1 MASPRP
7 GSRRSPDRST
17 RTPPRG
23 GTPTADDDDSPI
35 PSVNERLGHL
45 RPSRELLEYYR
56 KKIAEFDGDHE
67 EMVRKL
73 DLYKAT
79 YEEQHKL
86 GWEMRQREDEIAELQ
101 KALSDMQVY
110 LFQEREHVLRLY
122 SENDR
127 LKIRELEDR
136 KRIQH
141 LLSLSG
147 PQTGD
152 ITYFHREPPAK
163 VTIPQRRPRQQHPH
177 DGDEG
182 VALRPPAYREAADL
196 RRPPN
201 RQGFVMITDT
211 CSMMYLLRL
220 TVVLCLYAASNTVV
234 SVTLPR
240 LLSSGEI
247 YLPVLHATQSR
258 VKNCNTELKDLH
270 VRKVCTLVHSLNK
283 VELAMLQPRKYI
295 HVASSPF
302 LMVFSCPPTSPTA
315 KPRRPADK
323 LTSPETEVYQK
334 DNETLALHVEALQAQ
349 LEEQTKLA
357 REQAEAL
364 LQDRQVRIEEQDA
377 QRQRDADRI
386 KGLTDRLQKTQDLLF
401 TSTKDFLE
409 LKYEGRSDE
418 RRWMAE
424 KDRLLRELDMAKDQ
438 LNISR
443 EKTILEVSED
453 GGEVT
458 WQAREQHR
466 IEVETLKQSVSQ
478 AQRLAEMYREQV
490 IELEDQLSKIRE
502 EGDVSKEIFQDR
514 TTKMSKRV
522 QLMNQRYEALER
534 RRAMEVEGFKND
546 IKMLRGRLKDVE
558 KQLYRVTLGMGEP
571 TPGDEFDMEILH
583 NVRKTAGR
591 SKKIV
596 GEIKHLKAKIYGLEN
611 DLRKM

>member
-7 GSRRSPDRST
+7 GSRRSPGRST
-17 RTPPRG
+17 ATPPRG
-23 GTPTADDDDSPI
+23 RTPTADDDDSPI

-73 DLYKAT
+73 DQYKAT

-86 GWEMRQREDEIAELQ
+86 GYEMRQREDEIAELQ

-147 PQTGD
+147 PENGD

-163 VTIPQRRPRQQHPH
+163 VTIPQRRSRQQHPH

-182 VALRPPAYREAADL
+182 VALRPPADREADV
-196 RRPPN
+196 RRPQHRP
-201 RQGFVMITDT
+201 
-211 CSMMYLLRL
+211 
-220 TVVLCLYAASNTVV
+220 AKA
-234 SVTLPR
+234 
-240 LLSSGEI
+240 
-247 YLPVLHATQSR
+247 
-258 VKNCNTELKDLH
+258 
-270 VRKVCTLVHSLNK
+270 RK
-283 VELAMLQPRKYI
+283 
-295 HVASSPF
+295 
-302 LMVFSCPPTSPTA
+302 
-315 KPRRPADK
+315 PADK
-323 LTSPETEVYQK
+323 PTSPETEAYQR

-349 LEEQTKLA
+349 LEEQTRLA

-386 KGLTDRLQKTQDLLF
+386 KGLTDRLQKTQDLLY
-401 TSTKDFLE
+401 TSTKDYLE

-424 KDRLLRELDMAKDQ
+424 KDRLLRELDVAKDQ

-443 EKTILEVSED
+443 EKTILEVSEE

-490 IELEDQLSKIRE
+490 IQLEDQLSKIRE

>member
-1 MASPRP
+1 MASPQA
-7 GSRRSPDRST
+7 SSHRSPDRRT
-17 RTPPRG
+17 ATPPRG
-23 GTPTADDDDSPI
+23 RTPTADGDDDSPI

-73 DLYKAT
+73 DQYKAT

-122 SENDR
+122 AENDR

-147 PQTGD
+147 PETGD

-177 DGDEG
+177 DSDEG
-182 VALRPPAYREAADL
+182 VALRPSADREAADM
-196 RRPPN
+196 RRPPH
-201 RQGFVMITDT
+201 RQ
-211 CSMMYLLRL
+211 
-220 TVVLCLYAASNTVV
+220 
-234 SVTLPR
+234 
-240 LLSSGEI
+240 
-247 YLPVLHATQSR
+247 
-258 VKNCNTELKDLH
+258 
-270 VRKVCTLVHSLNK
+270 
-283 VELAMLQPRKYI
+283 
-295 HVASSPF
+295 
-302 LMVFSCPPTSPTA
+302 A
-315 KPRRPADK
+315 KPRKLADK
-323 LTSPETEVYQK
+323 PISPETEAYQK

-349 LEEQTKLA
+349 LEEQTRLA

-377 QRQRDADRI
+377 QRQRDTDRI
-386 KGLTDRLQKTQDLLF
+386 KGMTDRLQKTQDLLYS
-401 TSTKDFLE
+401 STKDYLE

-443 EKTILEVSED
+443 EKTILEVSEE
-453 GGEVT
+453 GGEVS

-490 IELEDQLSKIRE
+490 IQLEDQLSKIRE